1 MASQREWES
10 VVWHFLSDTLKN
22 TGPEEVKQ
30 WIFSY
35 PPTTDTQEDRWVK
48 SINKVEKQLEHFAG
62 EGNSCNDECV
72 ANHYW
77 EQLYRVHEAR

>member
-35 PPTTDTQEDRWVK
+35 PPTTATQEDRWLK
-48 SINKVEKQLEHFAG
+48 SINKVQQQLEHFAG
-62 EGNSCNDECV
+62 EGNSCNDDCEGNRRYYYNWGNK
-72 ANHYW
+72 AK
-77 EQLYRVHEAR
+77 